1 MLLIITKSTA
11 CCAAAHCN
19 PLHSII
25 ASRYCAVA
33 AQTRPHPEAEKTQDQ
48 QEVTMPT
55 LMLSLARQFKQWL
68 DQGNGETLL
77 ESFLITAFLTLALIS
92 GMAILML
99 E

>member
-1 MLLIITKSTA
+1 
-11 CCAAAHCN
+11 
-19 PLHSII
+19 
-25 ASRYCAVA
+25 
-33 AQTRPHPEAEKTQDQ
+33 
-48 QEVTMPT
+48 MPT
-55 LMLSLARQFKQWL
+55 LMLSFARQFKQWL